1 MEKTSNNT
9 MKNQGE
15 SKTKDKT
22 NEFIHY
28 IADLIG
34 PLYIFR
40 FSLSD
45 TYISNS
51 KKEYK

>member
-1 MEKTSNNT
+1 

-15 SKTKDKT
+15 NKNKNNNSH
-22 NEFIHY
+22 EFFHY

-40 FSLSD
+40 FSLSK
-45 TYISNS
+45 TYISDP
-51 KKEYK
+51 KREYK